1 MAYNPLKE
9 FIPTSDLAEKPF
21 LIIERQPNDTGE
33 DWAFHGRLIEN
44 LLNRH
49 EEVANCSVD
58 IDGQAVYVTLSSDK
72 YEADDIE
79 RIDAHLREA
88 IGRVACFK
96 YTR

>member
-9 FIPTSDLAEKPF
+9 FSPTSDSAEMPF
-21 LIIERQPNDTGE
+21 LIIERQAADKGE
-33 DWAFHGRLIEN
+33 DWAFHSRLIED

-49 EEVANCSVD
+49 EEVASCTVD
-58 IDGQAVYVTLSSDK
+58 IGGQAVYVTLSSEE

-88 IGRVACFK
+88 IGRVARFNYQK
-96 YTR
+96 